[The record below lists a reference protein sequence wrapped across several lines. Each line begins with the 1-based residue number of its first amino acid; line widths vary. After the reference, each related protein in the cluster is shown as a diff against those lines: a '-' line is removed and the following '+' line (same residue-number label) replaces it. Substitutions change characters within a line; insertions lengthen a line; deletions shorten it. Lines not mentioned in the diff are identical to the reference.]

1 MDGYSFFLGGDSGY
15 GAHFKAI
22 GDQFGPFDIAVLE
35 CGQYG
40 QYWPDIH
47 MTPEETVSAAGDL
60 GAKLLLPVH
69 WGKFSLALHPWDEPV
84 RRCVKA
90 AKAVGLSVTTPLIGE
105 PVMLNSSPP
114 QQAWWERV
122 VK

>member
-1 MDGYSFFLGGDSGY
+1 
-15 GAHFKAI
+15 
-22 GDQFGPFDIAVLE
+22 VLE

-60 GAKLLLPVH
+60 KAKLLLPVH
-69 WGKFSLALHPWDEPV
+69 WGKFTLALHPWDEPV
-84 RRCVKA
+84 RRAVAA
-90 AKAVGLSVTTPLIGE
+90 AKAKDLDLTTPLIGE
-105 PVMLNSSPP
+105 PVILGGELPKTE
-114 QQAWWERV
+114 WWGV